1 MEQLNMK
8 ALEKKAFRSFF
19 KDGIYD
25 VFLGLILL
33 SFGLPM
39 MLNEFGW
46 IDYET
51 MIWPLVFALTLN
63 IGALLFFVFGKKYIT
78 VPRLG
83 LVRFGKGRKRKMK
96 HVKLILV
103 ISALIGVV
111 IFFLVLFKLLPVGG
125 ETGIPVAGV
134 IFGIQALIVFS
145 LAAYFMDFTRLYLY
159 AFLFAVSLP
168 LTFWLKKNDFFAY
181 PSLYVFSLTAGPM
194 LVVGCV
200 LFFRF
205 LRQFPMKAEPG
216 IKDE

>member
-33 SFGLPM
+33 SLGLPM

-46 IDYET
+46 IDYVTKT
-51 MIWPLVFALTLN
+51 MPILIPLILN
-63 IGALLFFVFGKKYIT
+63 IAALLFFVFGKKYIT

-83 LVRFGKGRKRKMK
+83 LVRFGKGRKRKMR
-96 HVKLILV
+96 HVKLLLA
-103 ISALIGVV
+103 ISVLIGV
-111 IFFLVLFKLLPVGG
+111 ITFFLTLFKVLPIGG
-125 ETGIPVAGV
+125 KTGIPAAGV
-134 IFGIQALIVFS
+134 IFGVQVLIVFS

-168 LTFWLKKNDFFAY
+168 VTFWLKNNDFFAY

-194 LVVGCV
+194 LVIGWI
-200 LFFRF
+200 LFVRF
-205 LRQFPMKAEPG
+205 LRQFPKNIE
-216 IKDE
+216 